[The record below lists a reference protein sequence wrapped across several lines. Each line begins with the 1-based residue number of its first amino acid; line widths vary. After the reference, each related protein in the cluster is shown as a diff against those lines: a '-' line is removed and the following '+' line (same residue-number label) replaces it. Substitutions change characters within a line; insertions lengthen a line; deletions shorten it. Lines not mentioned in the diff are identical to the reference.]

1 MNHQV
6 SMCHQN
12 SLNPNPD
19 VVMHHCYE
27 MITIICF
34 FSQAH
39 RLKMPS
45 GKIRC
50 TRRLRSWLVEQVSS
64 GKYRGLVWEDDEKT
78 MFRIPWKHAAKHDFR
93 SDEDAAI
100 FKAWA
105 EFKGKLC
112 ENDPAGP
119 ASWKTRLRCAL
130 NKSPE
135 FREVTER
142 SQLDIS
148 EPYKVYR
155 LVPLDE
161 QGLTEVK
168 GEEEEKDVR
177 RSKHRKR
184 RSNSEI
190 NEESPKKW
198 IKEEEAAVAVQSISL
213 EVDATTGNDIA
224 LHPDEQ
230 TECVDMIKSD
240 GVIDELHLNLTVE
253 TVPPL
258 GHTRECPSFLIG
270 VYYLGMEVLRREVMS
285 DDVRIAFLPLSPA
298 PPSISSSSFPRVPLP
313 PPPSDLT
320 SSQMSSIS
328 TLLPFMDGGV
338 ILTTSSRGVYAKR
351 LCQGRV
357 FWRGPHTLTNTAS
370 KMERGVKPTLIFNK
384 QFFKQELEQF
394 RTGGK
399 QPETEITLCFGE
411 ELLEG
416 DDISKKLI
424 IIKISL
430 PWAEKQIKEIQA
442 WTQSIS
448 LLQSLAQQSPSGEI
462 TLSLVEFPEQTLTVL

>member
-1 MNHQV
+1 
-6 SMCHQN
+6 
-12 SLNPNPD
+12 
-19 VVMHHCYE
+19 
-27 MITIICF
+27 
-34 FSQAH
+34 
-39 RLKMPS
+39 MPS

-64 GKYRGLVWEDDEKT
+64 GKYRGLVWDDDEKT

-135 FREVTER
+135 FREVAER

-148 EPYKVYR
+148 EPYKVYQ

-168 GEEEEKDVR
+168 REEEEKDVK

-184 RSNSEI
+184 RSNSQI

-198 IKEEEAAVAVQSISL
+198 IKEEEAAVAAQNISMEA
-213 EVDATTGNDIA
+213 EVTTGSDISV
-224 LHPDEQ
+224 HPDEQ
-230 TECVDMIKSD
+230 IEHADMMKRD
-240 GVIDELHLNLTVE
+240 GVIDEIHLNLTVE
-253 TVPPL
+253 TIPPP
-258 GHTRECPSFLIG
+258 GQVRECPSFLIR
-270 VYYLGMEVLRREVMS
+270 VYYLGVEVLSREVMS
-285 DDVRIAFLPLSPA
+285 DDVRIAFLPPSPA
-298 PPSISSSSFPRVPLP
+298 PPSVNSTGFPRVPLP
-313 PPPSDLT
+313 LPPSDLT
-320 SSQMSSIS
+320 SNQIRSIS
-328 TLLPFMDGGV
+328 TLLPYMDGGIV
-338 ILTTSSRGVYAKR
+338 LATSSRGVYAKR

-394 RTGGK
+394 RNGGK
-399 QPETEITLCFGE
+399 EPETEITLCFGE

-416 DDISKKLI
+416 DDISQKLI

-430 PWAEKQIKEIQA
+430 PWAEKQIKDVQA
-442 WTQSIS
+442 WIQSIS
-448 LLQSLAQQSPSGEI
+448 FLQSLAQQSPSGEI
-462 TLSLVEFPEQTLTVL
+462 TLSLVEFPEQTVPVL

>member
-1 MNHQV
+1 
-6 SMCHQN
+6 
-12 SLNPNPD
+12 
-19 VVMHHCYE
+19 
-27 MITIICF
+27 
-34 FSQAH
+34 
-39 RLKMPS
+39 MPS

-50 TRRLRSWLVEQVSS
+50 TRRLRSWLVDQVSS
-64 GKYRGLVWEDDEKT
+64 GKYSGLVWEDEEKT

-135 FREVTER
+135 FSEVTER

-168 GEEEEKDVR
+168 QEEEGKQVR
-177 RSKHRKR
+177 RSKRRKR
-184 RSNSEI
+184 RSNSET
-190 NEESPKKW
+190 NGDSPTKW
-198 IKEEEAAVAVQSISL
+198 IKEEEASVAVQSISV
-213 EVDATTGNDIA
+213 EVDATTGNDLA
-224 LHPDEQ
+224 LHLDGQ
-230 TECVDMIKSD
+230 TEHVDMENSD
-240 GVIDELHLNLTVE
+240 GVIDEIHLNLTVE
-253 TVPPL
+253 TGPPP
-258 GHTRECPSFLIG
+258 GHSRECPSFLIR
-270 VYYLGMEVLRREVMS
+270 VYYLGAEVLRREVMS
-285 DDVRIAFLPLSPA
+285 DDVRIAYPPPCTA
-298 PPSISSSSFPRVPLP
+298 PPSISGASFPRVPLP
-313 PPPSDLT
+313 PPPADLT
-320 SSQMSSIS
+320 PSQISSIS
-328 TLLPFMDGGV
+328 TLLPFMDSGIV
-338 ILTTSSRGVYAKR
+338 LTTSSRGVYAKR

-357 FWRGPHTLTNTAS
+357 FWRGPHTLTNAAS

-394 RTGGK
+394 HNGGK
-399 QPETEITLCFGE
+399 QPETEITFCFGE

-430 PWAEKQIKEIQA
+430 PWAEKQIKDQQIIQFGQNA
-442 WTQSIS
+442 WTESIS

-462 TLSLVEFPEQTLTVL
+462 TLSLVELSEQTLTML

>member
-1 MNHQV
+1 MLPAEISHT
-6 SMCHQN
+6 HTHTHTHTA
-12 SLNPNPD
+12 LKLTPF
-19 VVMHHCYE
+19 HHG
-27 MITIICF
+27 TA
-34 FSQAH
+34 QTH

-64 GKYRGLVWEDDEKT
+64 GKYRGLVWDDDEKT

-168 GEEEEKDVR
+168 REEEEKDVK

-198 IKEEEAAVAVQSISL
+198 IKEEEAAVAVQSISM

-253 TVPPL
+253 TIPPP
-258 GHTRECPSFLIG
+258 GDTRECASFLIR
-270 VYYLGMEVLRREVMS
+270 VYYLGMEVLRRDVMS
-285 DDVRIAFLPLSPA
+285 DDVRIAFLPPSPA
-298 PPSISSSSFPRVPLP
+298 PPSINSSSFPRVPLP

-320 SSQMSSIS
+320 SNQMSSIS

-394 RTGGK
+394 RNGGK

-462 TLSLVEFPEQTLTVL
+462 TLSLVEFPEPTLTVL